1 MMDAWLQDVRFGV
14 RTLFCKPG
22 FAVAAILTLA
32 LGIGGN
38 TAVFSVVNSVLLRP
52 LPFSTSDRLVW
63 VWGREFN
70 GQPAASVSP
79 PDFQDYVRGV
89 DAFERLA
96 AFSAFSSRRVYE
108 DGDRPIE
115 LLMRSVT
122 HDLLPVLGQS
132 PALGRGFT
140 EEETLGEIAEVM
152 MISHGL
158 WGRLFGFDE
167 AVIGRVVRIL
177 GDRYTIVGV
186 LPEDL
191 DFPQNVD
198 AWTPLTF
205 GAGGFGARAAH
216 FLRPLGLLRE
226 GVTVADAQTAMDA
239 VSVRLEAEYPETNEE
254 WYPLLEPL
262 QSVLVGSARPTL
274 LLLFGAIAF
283 VLLIACG
290 NVANLLLA
298 RGVARQG
305 EMAVRTALGASRSRV
320 IRQLMTE
327 SLILAA
333 LAAVGGFGIAVV
345 GVEAFVRLE
354 PGNIPGLDDVTLN
367 GTVLAFTA
375 ALALGVGLVFG
386 LMPAVGVS
394 GCGVWAANGGAGRCG
409 PEGSGLGVSWSGAK
423 WPCPWSYSSVHCS
436 SPALSLL

>member
-1 MMDAWLQDVRFGV
+1 
-14 RTLFCKPG
+14 
-22 FAVAAILTLA
+22 
-32 LGIGGN
+32 
-38 TAVFSVVNSVLLRP
+38 
-52 LPFSTSDRLVW
+52 
-63 VWGREFN
+63 
-70 GQPAASVSP
+70 
-79 PDFQDYVRGV
+79 
-89 DAFERLA
+89 
-96 AFSAFSSRRVYE
+96 
-108 DGDRPIE
+108 
-115 LLMRSVT
+115 
-122 HDLLPVLGQS
+122 
-132 PALGRGFT
+132 
-140 EEETLGEIAEVM
+140 
-152 MISHGL
+152 
-158 WGRLFGFDE
+158 
-167 AVIGRVVRIL
+167 
-177 GDRYTIVGV
+177 
-186 LPEDL
+186 
-191 DFPQNVD
+191 
-198 AWTPLTF
+198 
-205 GAGGFGARAAH
+205 
-216 FLRPLGLLRE
+216 
-226 GVTVADAQTAMDA
+226 MDA

-409 PEGSGLGVSWSGAK
+409 PEGIGVSWSGAK